1 NLFQLAIDGPA
12 ASGKSST
19 ARMAAQ
25 RLNFEYIDSGA
36 MYRAVMDFVCLFFFI
51 SLFDLHTT
59 SSLQLSFIFSF
70 VGAQVTLAALR
81 QNLSPT
87 SLEDVSKIAQLAAT
101 SHIHLHTTSEPPP
114 LPLTHS
120 MPSSSSLPQTLVY
133 LNGEDVTDEIRS
145 LEVTN
150 NVSGIASNPDV
161 RNVLVEKQRALA
173 SGIYDEAHT
182 TSSITPLIRKS
193 PKGTVMDGRDV
204 GTVILPNADLKIF
217 VTASAKVR
225 ATRRFKELQQQSY
238 SKRISQ
244 IIDFNKVLEDLEKRD
259 KSDYERKISPL
270 KKADDA
276 IFLDSSDMSVTEQVD
291 KIVELV
297 LKRAKEK
304 NIDIDL

>member
-1 NLFQLAIDGPA
+1 MIFNFAKSNNLTKKFDKVFYRNLFQLAIDGPA

-25 RLNFEYIDSGA
+25 QLNFEYIDSGA
-36 MYRAVMDFVCLFFFI
+36 MYRAV
-51 SLFDLHTT
+51 
-59 SSLQLSFIFSF
+59 
-70 VGAQVTLAALR
+70 TLAALR

-87 SLEDVSKIAQLAAT
+87 LLEDVSKIAQLAAT
-101 SHIHLHTTSEPPP
+101 SHIHLHTTFDPPP

-120 MPSSSSLPQTLVY
+120 IPSSSITSSLPQTLVY
-133 LNGEDVTDEIRS
+133 LNGEDVTYEIRS
-145 LEVTN
+145 PEITN
-150 NVSGIASNPDV
+150 NVSGIASNLDV
-161 RNVLVEKQRALA
+161 RKVLVEKQRALA
-173 SGIYDEAHT
+173 SGIYDENQNKF
-182 TSSITPLIRKS
+182 SPTPLIKKS

-270 KKADDA
+270 KKANDA
-276 IFLDSSDMSVTEQVD
+276 LFLDSSHMSVTEQVD

-304 NIDIDL
+304 NIDL